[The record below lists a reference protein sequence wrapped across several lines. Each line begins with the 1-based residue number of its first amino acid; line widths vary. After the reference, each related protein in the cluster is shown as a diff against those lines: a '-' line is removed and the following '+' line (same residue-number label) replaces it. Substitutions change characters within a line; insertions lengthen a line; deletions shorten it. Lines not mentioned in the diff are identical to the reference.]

1 VATGLFSPFKKSM
14 KRLPQTSDYLLL
26 LIFVVMNP
34 LIEKKPSVDQNISVD
49 FNPDKQHTLRSAA
62 SISGTGLHTG
72 VVAELTFKPA
82 GAGFGFQFQRVDL
95 PNQPL
100 IKADCDLVTDVS
112 RGTTIESNGAKV
124 STIEHVLAA
133 LVGMGVDNCLIEI
146 NGPEV
151 PIMDGSSEPFVEII
165 EDAGVV
171 ELDAEKI
178 WYSIDEN
185 IFYYDEAKRV
195 EMVAMPATEYNIT
208 TLIDFNSP
216 VLGTQHAGL
225 KHITDFKSE
234 IAPCR
239 TFCFLHE
246 LEMLLDNNLI
256 KGGDVNN
263 AIVIVDKPV
272 DDKEMVRL
280 KQIFRRD
287 KIEVKSEGYLNN
299 IELRFPN
306 EPARHKL
313 LDIVGDLALIGYPIK
328 ARIIAN
334 RPGHSSNVEFARKIK
349 QYIKKNRHSKGAPVY
364 NPSLPPVYDYQY
376 IEKKLPHRFPFS
388 LVDKI
393 IELSD
398 THIVGI
404 KNVTFNEWFFQG
416 HFPGNPIMPGVL
428 QIEALAQCGGILA
441 INLSGEGQY
450 DTYFLKIDN
459 CKFKQMVKP
468 GDTMLLKME
477 LSAPIRRGIVEM
489 RGTVYVGNKVATEA
503 DLVAQIVRK

>member
-1 VATGLFSPFKKSM
+1 LPEQ
-14 KRLPQTSDYLLL
+14 KRAHLPGSGSNI
-26 LIFVVMNP
+26 IFVDMISTSEN
-34 LIEKKPSVDQNISVD
+34 KPFITGMLSPS
-49 FNPDKQHTLRSAA
+49 FNPDKQHTLKSPV

-72 VVAELTFKPA
+72 VMADLTLKPA
-82 GAGFGFQFQRVDL
+82 NPGFGYQFQRVDL
-95 PNQPL
+95 PGQPI

-112 RGTTIESNGAKV
+112 RGTTLEYNGAKV
-124 STIEHVLAA
+124 STVEHVLAA

-146 NGPEV
+146 NGPEM
-151 PIMDGSSEPFVEII
+151 PIMDGSSEPFAELI
-165 EDAGVV
+165 EDAGIV
-171 ELDAEKI
+171 EQDAAKI

-185 IFYYDEAKRV
+185 IFHYDETKRV
-195 EMVAMPATEYNIT
+195 EMVAMPAMEYNIT

-225 KHITDFKSE
+225 KQMRDFRDE

-246 LEMLLDNNLI
+246 LEMLLEHNLI
-256 KGGDVNN
+256 KGGDINN

-272 DDKEMVRL
+272 DDSEMSRL
-280 KQIFRRD
+280 KKIFNKD

-299 IELRFPN
+299 LELRFPN

-313 LDIVGDLALIGYPIK
+313 LDVIGDLALVGYPIK
-328 ARIIAN
+328 SRIIAN

-349 QYIKKNRHSKGAPVY
+349 QYIKKNKHTRGVPVY
-364 NPSLPPVYDYQY
+364 NPTLPPVYDQQY
-376 IEKKLPHRFPFS
+376 IEKKLPHRFPFA

-416 HFPGNPIMPGVL
+416 HFPGNPVMPGVL

-441 INLSGEGQY
+441 INLSGEGVY

-459 CKFKQMVKP
+459 CKFKQMVRP
-468 GDTMLLKME
+468 GDTMILKME
-477 LSAPIRRGIVEM
+477 LSAPIRRGICEM
-489 RGTVYVGNKVATEA
+489 KGTVYVGNRVCAEG
-503 DLVAQIVRK
+503 DLVAQIVRR